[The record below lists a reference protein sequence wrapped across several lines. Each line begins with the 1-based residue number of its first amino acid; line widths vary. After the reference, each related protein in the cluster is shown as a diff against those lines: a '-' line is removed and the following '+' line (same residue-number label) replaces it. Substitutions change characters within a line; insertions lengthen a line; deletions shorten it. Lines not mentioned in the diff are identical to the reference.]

1 MALEIPEQMSDQD
14 IPKEELLRR
23 RMDTLA
29 REAGDMLVVVDRD
42 GRKTIGIPPFIVSAE
57 DLENMGESDFS
68 DFMMVMKLKKQRSA
82 TMKTT
87 CRIAHEKLGAIGTD
101 LKSARRESSSA
112 IFKQAMVK
120 AMGHIADAMAVLDGV
135 QKDI

>member
-1 MALEIPEQMSDQD
+1 MSDQE

-23 RMDTLA
+23 RMDALA
-29 REAGDMLVVVDRD
+29 REAGDMLVCVDHTD
-42 GRKTIGIPPFIVSAE
+42 GRKTVGIPPFVVSSE

-101 LKSARRESSSA
+101 LKAARRESSSA

>member
-1 MALEIPEQMSDQD
+1 MEIPEQMSDQD

-29 REAGDMLVVVDRD
+29 REAGDMLVVVDH
-42 GRKTIGIPPFIVSAE
+42 GAHKTVGIPPFVVSSE